1 MSSNNQSSIFEKLLL
16 PIIGTVIAGVVLLYI
31 EYRTGFF
38 TGNENQPAETSSR
51 DSQSDTSV
59 SAATSSVE
67 ESVQEVGSEA
77 TAVETQE
84 IATPT
89 TSPSPAPTHTQTSTP
104 TVTPTSTP
112 RPNAQPGMILAEGE
126 EWVQGDL
133 GIIISHYG
141 QEGMRTAGGYGFE
154 GDCIQVLLQNYT
166 DDTIFLDVPT
176 TLTDFYIEDPDGN
189 QYRFNWYRL
198 GNEGRYSGGFG
209 LESIDPP
216 PVTEIG
222 LCLVE
227 PVIDLERWEY
237 FRIGIRQLS
246 TVRNAVWQY
255 DIRPSAPSLA
265 EIPQPTSTPLANA
278 QPGMVLNLYE
288 EWYQD
293 NLGITLVHYGRD
305 GMRIT
310 GGYGFEADCVQLLL
324 RNYSDQK
331 MFLDDLTTLS
341 NIYIEDSDGNRY
353 NFNWYRE
360 GNDGRYGGSFDLTS
374 LEPLSATEIGLCLLD
389 PVVEL
394 ERWEYFVFG
403 IDRFVHITDAK
414 WRINLR

>member
-1 MSSNNQSSIFEKLLL
+1 MSSNNNNSFWEKWII
-16 PIIGTVIAGVVLLYI
+16 PIIVAVIAGLILLYI
-31 EYRTGFF
+31 QTRTGFF
-38 TGNENQPAETSSR
+38 TGSGDENQPAETISS
-51 DSQSDTSV
+51 DSQANTSV
-59 SAATSSVE
+59 AVATSQNE
-67 ESVQEVGSEA
+67 EEAQEAVDEA
-77 TAVETQE
+77 N
-84 IATPT
+84 ATPT
-89 TSPSPAPTHTQTSTP
+89 MSPSPAPTQTKTPTP
-104 TVTPTSTP
+104 TVPPTPTP
-112 RPNAQPGMILAEGE
+112 RPNAQPGMVLGEGE
-126 EWVQGDL
+126 EWFQGDL
-133 GIIISHYG
+133 GITISHYG
-141 QEGMRTAGGYGFE
+141 QEGMRVNPGGYGFE
-154 GDCIQVLLQNYT
+154 GDCIQMLLQNYT
-166 DDTIFLDVPT
+166 DDTIFLDLPT

-198 GNEGRYSGGFG
+198 GNEGRYVSSFG

-216 PVTEIG
+216 PATEIG
-222 LCLVE
+222 LCHVD
-227 PVIDLERWEY
+227 PIIDLERWEY
-237 FRIGIRQLS
+237 FRIGIRHLS

-255 DIRPSAPSLA
+255 NIRPSAPSLE

-278 QPGMVLNLYE
+278 QPGMVLAIYE

-310 GGYGFEADCVQLLL
+310 GGYGFEGDCVQLLL

-341 NIYIEDSDGNRY
+341 DIYIEDPDGNRH

-360 GNDGRYGGSFDLTS
+360 GNEGRYGGSFGLTS

-394 ERWEYFVFG
+394 ERWESFIFG
-403 IDRFVHITDAK
+403 INRLVHITDAK
-414 WRINLR
+414 WRISLR

>member
-1 MSSNNQSSIFEKLLL
+1 MSSNNNSSFWEKWII
-16 PIIGTVIAGVVLLYI
+16 PIAVAVIAGVILLFI
-31 EYRTGFF
+31 QTRTGFF
-38 TGNENQPAETSSR
+38 TGNEGENQPAETTSS
-51 DSQSDTSV
+51 DSQPDTSV
-59 SAATSSVE
+59 SVATSPAE
-67 ESVQEVGSEA
+67 EGIQE
-77 TAVETQE
+77 AVTEENT
-84 IATPT
+84 IPT
-89 TSPSPAPTHTQTSTP
+89 TSPSPLPTHTQTPAP

-133 GIIISHYG
+133 GITISHYA

-198 GNEGRYSGGFG
+198 GNEGRYAGGFG
-209 LESIDPP
+209 LESVEPP

-222 LCLVE
+222 LCRVE
-227 PVIDLERWEY
+227 PIIDLERWDY

-255 DIRPSAPSLA
+255 DIRPSAPSLS

-278 QPGMVLNLYE
+278 QPGMVLKLYE

-341 NIYIEDSDGNRY
+341 NIYIEDPDGNRY

-360 GNDGRYGGSFDLTS
+360 GNEGRFGNTFGLTS

-394 ERWEYFVFG
+394 ERWEHFVFG

-414 WRINLR
+414 WQINLR